1 MEKTAIMEKLYYEDP
16 YQKTFTAQV
25 LSCEPGKKGRYQV
38 ILDQTAF
45 YPEGGGQPYDTGM
58 LGGVKVLEVHEKDGH
73 VVHETEAPLT
83 VGGTVAGEI
92 DWQRRY
98 DHMQNHSGEHL
109 FSGLLHRH
117 YGYDNVGFHMGED
130 EITVDFNGPL
140 TMEQVEA
147 LEREANEVVYANG
160 PIQIIYPTSE
170 ELEKLEYR
178 SKKELTGQVR
188 IVEVCGADVCACC
201 GTHVKQ
207 AGEIGLI
214 KILGMINYKGGV
226 RISMLCGRKAML
238 DYERKQKTTTAISV
252 LLSAKPDRLVES
264 VEKLKNDSQAKD
276 AAINQLYQR
285 LFQTLVQ
292 ARPDSEDWLLVKED
306 NLTPVQLRQYCTML
320 YEQKKGKVVLVYSGE
335 NEEWKYALGS
345 ADVDMRE
352 LSKKLNAVLNGRGG
366 GSNLMAQGT
375 FHATEGEIEK
385 AWEEIAEASCRD
397 IEWS

>member
-1 MEKTAIMEKLYYEDP
+1 M
-16 YQKTFTAQV
+16 
-25 LSCEPGKKGRYQV
+25 

-83 VGGTVAGEI
+83 VGGTVTGEI

-117 YGYDNVGFHMGED
+117 YGYDNAGFHMGED

-160 PIQIIYPTSE
+160 PIRITYPTSE

-214 KILGMINYKGGV
+214 KILGLINYKGGV

-252 LLSAKPDRLVES
+252 LLSAKPDRLTES

-276 AAINQLYQR
+276 AVINQLYQR

-292 ARPDSEDWLLVKED
+292 ARPDSEEWLFVKED
-306 NLTPVQLRQYCTML
+306 NLSPVQLRQ
-320 YEQKKGKVVLVYSGE
+320 
-335 NEEWKYALGS
+335 
-345 ADVDMRE
+345 
-352 LSKKLNAVLNGRGG
+352 
-366 GSNLMAQGT
+366 
-375 FHATEGEIEK
+375 
-385 AWEEIAEASCRD
+385 
-397 IEWS
+397 

>member
-1 MEKTAIMEKLYYEDP
+1 MEKLYYEDP

-45 YPEGGGQPYDTGM
+45 YPEGGGQPYDIGM

-83 VGGTVAGEI
+83 VGGTVTGEI

-160 PIQIIYPTSE
+160 PIRITYPTSE

-178 SKKELTGQVR
+178 SKKELTGPVR
-188 IVEVCGADVCACC
+188 
-201 GTHVKQ
+201 
-207 AGEIGLI
+207 
-214 KILGMINYKGGV
+214 
-226 RISMLCGRKAML
+226 
-238 DYERKQKTTTAISV
+238 
-252 LLSAKPDRLVES
+252 
-264 VEKLKNDSQAKD
+264 
-276 AAINQLYQR
+276 
-285 LFQTLVQ
+285 
-292 ARPDSEDWLLVKED
+292 
-306 NLTPVQLRQYCTML
+306 
-320 YEQKKGKVVLVYSGE
+320 
-335 NEEWKYALGS
+335 GS
-345 ADVDMRE
+345 
-352 LSKKLNAVLNGRGG
+352 
-366 GSNLMAQGT
+366 
-375 FHATEGEIEK
+375 HHP
-385 AWEEIAEASCRD
+385 
-397 IEWS
+397 

>member
-1 MEKTAIMEKLYYEDP
+1 MERTAIMEKLYHEDP
-16 YQKTFTAQV
+16 YMRKFTAQV
-25 LSCEPGKKGRYQV
+25 FSCEPGKKGRYQV

-45 YPEGGGQPYDTGM
+45 YPEGGGQPYDTGI

-83 VGGTVAGEI
+83 VGETVTGEI

-140 TMEQVEA
+140 TMEQVEE
-147 LEREANEVVYANG
+147 LERESNEVVYANG
-160 PIQIIYPTSE
+160 PIQITYPTSE

-207 AGEIGLI
+207 AGEIGFI

-226 RISMLCGRKAML
+226 RISMLCGRKALL
-238 DYERKQKTTTAISV
+238 DYEKKQKTTTAISV

-285 LFQTLVQ
+285 LYQTLVQ
-292 ARPDSEDWLLVKED
+292 ARPDSEEWLLVKEE

-352 LSKKLNAVLNGRGG
+352 LSKKLNVALNGRGG

-375 FHATEGEIEK
+375 FHAVESEIEK
-385 AWEEIAEASCRD
+385 VWNEVAEA
-397 IEWS
+397 

>member
-73 VVHETEAPLT
+73 VVHEAEAPLT
-83 VGGTVAGEI
+83 VGGTVTGEI

-147 LEREANEVVYANG
+147 LEREANEIVYANG
-160 PIQIIYPTSE
+160 PIQITYPTSE

-252 LLSAKPDRLVES
+252 LLSAKPDRLTES

-276 AAINQLYQR
+276 AVINQLYQR

-292 ARPDSEDWLLVKED
+292 TRPDSEEWLFVKED
-306 NLTPVQLRQYCTML
+306 NLSPVQLRQYCTML
-320 YEQKKGKVVLVYSGE
+320 YEQKKGKVVLVCSGE
-335 NEEWKYALGS
+335 NEEWKYVLGS
-345 ADVDMRE
+345 AEADMRE
-352 LSKKLNAVLNGRGG
+352 LSRRLNATLNGRGG

-375 FHATEGEIEK
+375 FHVAEGEIEK
-385 AWEEIAEASCRD
+385 AWEEIAEAPCRN
-397 IEWS
+397 IV